1 MNEGARTP
9 SIPRVAWIVVGVGV
23 ALFTILQTTILTW
36 KAAGLMPEWGFDL
49 NFFHNLVW
57 NTAHGNGWIQTSTY
71 HEPPGIFG
79 ETHFEPILLLAVPP
93 YLLLQRVETIFFV
106 QSLVLGL
113 GAFGVYRVARS
124 GRASTFAACA
134 AAWIYLGWWPL
145 WRMAQ
150 ADVRPLTWSI
160 PFLILLVAALR
171 EERRTEAL
179 AWAFLAC
186 IAREEVPVLVVAT
199 AAGHFGWSWIT
210 KDAERRS
217 TAIRVAA
224 AAIVFFV
231 VTTLMRTNTTFYIQ
245 PEAWLDGLTSSDAP
259 SAAEQWGRDAGEMWS
274 RRLGWFGEWVIP
286 VGLGALAAPEI
297 LIGGVPLLGYL
308 LTQGHEWA
316 TWEGPYI
323 HHTASMVGIMA
334 AAAALGWTRILGLAR
349 RRIPAKALAGAVG
362 VVVLVLAASEVRA
375 VKQAWEPYL
384 QNELTP
390 WRTQEPR
397 VLEAH
402 RLADRIPDDAPAMAG
417 YDLVHLISG
426 RRWVY
431 CYQQEEI
438 ENPAPGPGG
447 LGDELLLPP
456 AETQPEWA
464 IVAIEHDPWVQR
476 ATAAGLQEIERGD
489 EWVLF
494 GPR

>member
-1 MNEGARTP
+1 MTPEPSPAFSRRT
-9 SIPRVAWIVVGVGV
+9 WLVVGLGV
-23 ALFTILQTTILTW
+23 AVFTLVQTLVLSW

-93 YLLLQRVETIFFV
+93 YVLFQHVETLFFM

-124 GRASTFAACA
+124 GRASELASYA
-134 AAWIYLGWWPL
+134 AAAVYLGWWPL

-150 ADVRPLTWSI
+150 ADIRPLTWSI

-171 EERRTEAL
+171 EERRMEAL
-179 AWAFLAC
+179 GWAFLAC
-186 IAREEVPVLVVAT
+186 ICREEVPLLVVAT
-199 AAGHFGWSWIT
+199 AGGHFGLAWIT
-210 KDAERRS
+210 KDAARRS
-217 TAIRVAA
+217 TAVRVAA
-224 AAIVFFV
+224 AAVVFFV
-231 VTTLMRTNTTFYIQ
+231 VTTLLRTNTTFYIQ
-245 PEAWLDGLTSSDAP
+245 PEQWLASLTSNDAP
-259 SAAEQWGRDAGEMWS
+259 SAADQWGRDAGEMWS
-274 RRLGWFGEWVIP
+274 HRLSWFGEWLIP
-286 VGLGALAAPEI
+286 VGIGALAAPEI
-297 LIGGVPLLGYL
+297 LLGGAPLLVYL

-323 HHTASMVGIMA
+323 HHTASLVGILA
-334 AAAALGWTRILGLAR
+334 AASALGWVRLLG
-349 RRIPAKALAGAVG
+349 ALRGRGKVLGPVAAA
-362 VVVLVLAASEVRA
+362 VVLVFVASEGRA
-375 VKQAWEPYL
+375 IAGAWEPYL
-384 QNELTP
+384 HNELTP

-402 RLADRIPDDAPAMAG
+402 RLADQIPKDAAAMAG

-438 ENPAPGPGG
+438 ANPAPPASG
-447 LGDELLLPP
+447 LTDPLLPP
-456 AETQPEWA
+456 AEMQPQWA
-464 IVAIEHDPWVQR
+464 IIAIEHEPWVKR
-476 ATAAGLQEIERGD
+476 ATAAGLQEVDRGD

-494 GPR
+494 GPP

>member
-1 MNEGARTP
+1 MADASSP
-9 SIPRVAWIVVGVGV
+9 SSEASTRSRIPRGAWIAVGIGV
-23 ALFTILQTTILTW
+23 LAFTALQTILLTW

-79 ETHFEPILLLAVPP
+79 ETHLEPILLLAVPL
-93 YLLLQRVETIFFV
+93 YLVVPRLETLFFV

-124 GRASTFAACA
+124 GRASVAAACV

-160 PFLILLVAALR
+160 PFLVLLVAALR
-171 EERRTEAL
+171 EDRRTEAL
-179 AWAFLAC
+179 TWALLAC
-186 IAREEVPVLVVAT
+186 LCREEVPVLVVALCG
-199 AAGHFGWSWIT
+199 GHFAISFLAE
-210 KDAERRS
+210 DAARRS
-217 TAIRVAA
+217 TAIRVAS

-231 VTTLMRTNTTFYIQ
+231 VTTLLRTNTTFYIQ
-245 PEAWLDGLTSSDAP
+245 PEVWLDGLTSSDAP

-274 RRLGWFGEWVIP
+274 RRLTWLGAWLLP
-286 VGLGALAAPEI
+286 VGMGALAAPE
-297 LIGGVPLLGYL
+297 VLLGALPLMVYL
-308 LTQGHEWA
+308 FSQGHEWA

-323 HHTASMVGIMA
+323 HHTAPLVGLMA
-334 AAAALGWTRILGLAR
+334 AAAALGWGRILTALGRVTPPRATMAIVGVLLLGLA
-349 RRIPAKALAGAVG
+349 G
-362 VVVLVLAASEVRA
+362 SEVRA
-375 VKQAWEPYL
+375 VHGAWEPHL
-384 QNELTP
+384 FNELTP
-390 WRTQEPR
+390 WRSREPR

-402 RLADRIPDDAPAMAG
+402 RLADRIPPDAPAMAG

-431 CYQQEEI
+431 CYQQ
-438 ENPAPGPGG
+438 
-447 LGDELLLPP
+447 
-456 AETQPEWA
+456 
-464 IVAIEHDPWVQR
+464 
-476 ATAAGLQEIERGD
+476 
-489 EWVLF
+489 
-494 GPR
+494 